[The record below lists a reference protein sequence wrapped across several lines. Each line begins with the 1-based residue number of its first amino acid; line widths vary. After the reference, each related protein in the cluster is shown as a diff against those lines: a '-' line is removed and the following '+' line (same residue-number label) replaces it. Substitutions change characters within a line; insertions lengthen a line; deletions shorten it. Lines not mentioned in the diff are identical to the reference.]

1 MLFSILFYRRP
12 IYDRVYFMNGENRS
26 IEFDAAATCEEVC
39 LSLYY
44 KPLKNAVD
52 FIGHFQHSIISLR
65 GLGCL

>member
-1 MLFSILFYRRP
+1 
-12 IYDRVYFMNGENRS
+12 MNGENRS

-52 FIGHFQHSIISLR
+52 FIGHFQHSIISISFVKTNF
-65 GLGCL
+65 